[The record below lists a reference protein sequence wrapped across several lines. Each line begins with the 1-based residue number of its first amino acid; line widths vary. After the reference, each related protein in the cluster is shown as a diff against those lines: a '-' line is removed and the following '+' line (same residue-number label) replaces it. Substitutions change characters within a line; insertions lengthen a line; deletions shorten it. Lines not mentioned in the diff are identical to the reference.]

1 VTADLRSPAVSLV
14 EVEASTIATPLD
26 VDLDVGVA
34 VAGPAVTGRSWSSS
48 WPAVAKEVADRVV
61 AGILLLLAVPLLAA
75 LVLTVRLTSP
85 GPALFTQP
93 RVGRGGRVFRIV
105 KLRTMAHGAE
115 AELADGRPKV
125 PGDPRITAVGR
136 LLRRWSLDE
145 LPNLW
150 NVVRG
155 DMSLVG
161 PRPDVPGGVMSG
173 PAIPARRLDV
183 RPGLTG
189 LWQVSGRS
197 ALGVAERTRLD
208 LDYIDSWS
216 FALDARILARTVV
229 AVVKG
234 TGAY

>member
-1 VTADLRSPAVSLV
+1 VSLV

-34 VAGPAVTGRSWSSS
+34 VAGPAVARSPWSSS
-48 WPAVAKEVADRVV
+48 WPGLAKDVADRFV
-61 AGILLLLAVPLLAA
+61 AALLLLATVPLLAV
-75 LVLTVRLTSP
+75 LVLAVRLTSP

-125 PGDPRITAVGR
+125 PGDPRITVVGR

-145 LPNLW
+145 LPNQW
-150 NVVRG
+150 NVLRG
-155 DMSLVG
+155 DISLFG
-161 PRPDVPGGVMSG
+161 PRPDVPGGVMSA
-173 PAIPARRLDV
+173 PAVPARRLDV

-197 ALGVAERTRLD
+197 DLDVAERTRLD
-208 LDYIDSWS
+208 LEYVDSWS